1 MKPAQLHALCLGLP
15 DAVEEFPFNQTT
27 SVFKVAGKVFAIT
40 DLGSRPLR
48 VTVKCDPELSE
59 QLRAGYQGIQPG
71 YHLNKRHWITIRV
84 NLDVPDRLIRD
95 LVEDS
100 HDLVRPRAR

>member
-40 DLGSRPLR
+40 DL
-48 VTVKCDPELSE
+48 TEL
-59 QLRAGYQGIQPG
+59 LG
-71 YHLNKRHWITIRV
+71 
-84 NLDVPDRLIRD
+84 LDER
-95 LVEDS
+95 
-100 HDLVRPRAR
+100 